1 MATTLAHSIEST
13 TATAAAAAANAVAT
27 ATADRQSVA
36 MGIPQPE
43 PAQELT
49 PMGEVVVPMGKAVVP
64 LQMEQD
70 APRNNEPLAKIRALK
85 ELLDAGAITQMEF
98 DEKKRALLSKL

>member
-1 MATTLAHSIEST
+1 
-13 TATAAAAAANAVAT
+13 
-27 ATADRQSVA
+27 
-36 MGIPQPE
+36 
-43 PAQELT
+43 
-49 PMGEVVVPMGKAVVP
+49 MGEVVVPMGKAVVP